1 MHGLIVKSLQESN
14 AILVLK
20 LVLELYSVYVMADK
34 NNFIYLI
41 YSLKNPG
48 IQVSDMKGL
57 NILEYFIQCAV

>member
-1 MHGLIVKSLQESN
+1 MHGLIVKTLQESN

>member
-1 MHGLIVKSLQESN
+1 M
-14 AILVLK
+14 LK

>member
-1 MHGLIVKSLQESN
+1 MHGLIVKTLQESN
-14 AILVLK
+14 ATLVLK